1 MTRYESNPRAA
12 LMRSLPLAAHM
23 SVGSHLLS
31 RVSVSRYTQSCASMR
46 SSSRETSSRTRATS
60 ASGTGC
66 PGIGIVI
73 RTPSASTPG
82 KILRSAFAA
91 ASAFGFPPPRQSP
104 NSNSDWRTGLEKDTS
119 PPSTNVTLRTPHPSR
134 HLATAH
140 PSVPA
145 PSNRHRVDATS
156 ATRNCG
162 SSLHRMS
169 LRFRSTAWDARR
181 AGSIDD
187 PRFAS
192 RGPGRP
198 FALTS
203 QPTPVG
209 FSRFA
214 SATTGRTHSNTGDAR
229 GHTRPADLRTA
240 STRTRRGAPA
250 APAPA
255 VSPAVSVSLVRT
267 ASHERTF
274 RSAQPG
280 CASDA
285 HGSTNASV
293 HVEKSRVRTEAIDG
307 GSHSPEALSTIHHA
321 RAGSPASR
329 RSFASHPRDI
339 SSATAPSSTC
349 SASGPHEMT
358 LAGTSSLSAGN
369 ANQ

>member
-1 MTRYESNPRAA
+1 MTRYESNPSAA
-12 LMRSLPLAAHM
+12 LMRSFPLAAHT

-46 SSSRETSSRTRATS
+46 SSSRLTSSSTAGTS

-73 RTPSASTPG
+73 RTPSAFTPG
-82 KILRSAFAA
+82 KILRSALAA
-91 ASAFGFPPPRQSP
+91 ASAFGLPPPRQSS

-119 PPSTNVTLRTPHPSR
+119 PPSTNVTPRTPHPSR

-140 PSVPA
+140 PNVPA
-145 PSNRHRVDATS
+145 PSSRHRVDATS

-169 LRFRSTAWDARR
+169 LRFRSTAWDASL

-198 FALTS
+198 LALTS
-203 QPTPVG
+203 QPTPFG
-209 FSRFA
+209 SSTSA
-214 SATTGRTHSNTGDAR
+214 SETTGRTHSNTGDAR
-229 GHTRPADLRTA
+229 GHTRPASLRTA

-250 APAPA
+250 APA
-255 VSPAVSVSLVRT
+255 VSPAVSVSLVVRT
-267 ASHERTF
+267 ASHDRTF

-280 CASDA
+280 CPPDA

-293 HVEKSRVRTEAIDG
+293 HVDGSRVRTEAIDG
-307 GSHSPEALSTIHHA
+307 GSHVPVASSTIHHA

-329 RSFASHPRDI
+329 RSIASHPREI
-339 SSATAPSSTC
+339 SSAIAPSSTC